1 MADIRELN
9 QIDTFVRA
17 LLANGPARARV
28 LGVLRQPGGVGE
40 RASELRGMLRGNR
53 EVGLPRLSSAAAHD
67 LVVAFDQITAR
78 NPGIVDVWAGELEP
92 ISIPASLS
100 PAVFFS

>member
-1 MADIRELN
+1 MPDIRELN

-17 LLANGPARARV
+17 LLANGAARARV
-28 LGVLRQPGGVGE
+28 IGVLRQPGSVGE
-40 RASELRGMLRGNR
+40 RASELRGALRRNR
-53 EVGLPRLSSAAAHD
+53 DDGLPRLSGAAAHD

-78 NPGIVDVWAGELEP
+78 HPGIADVWAGDLEP
-92 ISIPASLS
+92 ISIPSSLS